1 MTWVCDLV
9 LGGVYGGEVLIF
21 EVMDG
26 AGSDFVCLFFFFFWH
41 DELRFVEIVVI
52 GGCNCGC

>member
-1 MTWVCDLV
+1 MGCGYDWVCDLV

-26 AGSDFVCLFFFFFWH
+26 GGSDFVCLFFFFFFGMMSC
-41 DELRFVEIVVI
+41 DL
-52 GGCNCGC
+52 